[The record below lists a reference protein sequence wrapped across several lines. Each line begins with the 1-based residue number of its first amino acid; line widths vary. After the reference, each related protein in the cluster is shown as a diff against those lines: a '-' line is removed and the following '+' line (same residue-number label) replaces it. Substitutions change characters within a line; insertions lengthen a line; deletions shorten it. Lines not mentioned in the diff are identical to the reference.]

1 MPKPFNTKKYI
12 EAQSSEIL
20 KRFSTFDKRFYLE
33 LGGKLCTDFHAS
45 RVLPGYEVDAKLK
58 VLEKLS
64 ENLGLVYCV
73 SAPDLERGR
82 IYSDT
87 GLSYNKQTLKDIETL
102 KERGLPVSCV
112 AITLYNGEK
121 KADDLKSELD
131 ALGIQTYVFNHIKNY
146 PRNINYILS
155 DEGFGK
161 EPRIKFKE
169 RLVAVTGPGSG
180 SGKMGVC
187 MIQLYHDYKAGYFSR
202 YAKYETFP
210 IWDLPLTHPVNLAYE
225 AATADLG
232 DYNMIDPYYKK
243 KYGKDAVNYN
253 RDVENFEI
261 LKEILARLDPGE
273 DDWVTSPTE
282 MGISMSSKGIVNDEL
297 VKNAAETE
305 IIARCKEYQEEFKK
319 GLESE
324 KTVKRV
330 KEIMEKAG
338 LAL

>member
-1 MPKPFNTKKYI
+1 MPKPFNTQKYI
-12 EAQSSEIL
+12 EAQSAEIL
-20 KRFSTFDKRFYLE
+20 KRLSTFDKRFYLE

-45 RVLPGYEVDAKLK
+45 RVLPGYEPDAKLQ
-58 VLEKLS
+58 VLENIS
-64 ENLGLVYCV
+64 ENLELVYCV

-87 GLSYNKQTLKDIETL
+87 GLSYSKQTLKDIETL
-102 KERGLPVSCV
+102 KERGLQVSCV
-112 AITLYNGEK
+112 AITIYNGEK
-121 KADDLKSELD
+121 KADELKSELD
-131 ALGIQTYVFNHIKNY
+131 TFGIKTYVFNHIKNY
-146 PRNINYILS
+146 PSDINYILS
-155 DEGFGK
+155 DKGFGK
-161 EPRIKFKE
+161 EPKIKFTE

-210 IWDLPLTHPVNLAYE
+210 IWDLSLAHPVNLAYE

-243 KYGKDAVNYN
+243 KYNKDAVNYN

-261 LKEILARLDPGE
+261 LKEILARLDPEE

-282 MGISMSSKGIVNDEL
+282 MEISRTSKGIVDDEL
-297 VKNAAETE
+297 VRNAAETE
-305 IIARCKEYQEEFKK
+305 IVARYKEYQEEFKK

-324 KTVKRV
+324 KTVKRAREIV
-330 KEIMEKAG
+330 KK
-338 LAL
+338 LSL